1 MEKTAVKLVRDKRK
15 AVNSNHDTPVSGMLV
30 YGDNNH
36 KYNLGFVPTIWDDN
50 NEVLIVAHQNSDP
63 LTDTY
68 REPFQLTVVPYE
80 MIQYLHINM
89 DLQNARALMKEFGF
103 EDKIINL
110 FLNEQAP
117 TTDMYA
123 FGAVRKGEL
132 DEIYKL
138 KEGQERQAE
147 AALMR
152 LRNEQRSRGI
162 GVPTYDLANNPKDV
176 PMAGPQTAPS
186 APVEDTTSDNVP
198 VVQYRLDDPL
208 YDPTAVRSVTSD
220 INDSYPYPTPNVP
233 DLTYLGVH
241 ADETNTGTILPVAPA
256 PTPAPV
262 TPPVSPTPGHGTSGT
277 AIPVAPTPASPSG
290 TGTPA
295 TPVTPGST
303 SGSGTTTVTPAPA
316 TPGSTTPTP
325 SRSSGSGTTP
335 VAPAIGT
342 TVPVT
347 PGSGATTVTPAPA
360 TPGSTTPTTGTGS
373 STTTSPVTPSGT
385 SGTGS
390 TGTATPVTPVAPTP
404 AAPVATPTTP
414 AGSTTSP
421 TTPSTGSST
430 TSPTP
435 VSPTPAA
442 PTTGTTTPTPAA
454 PAPSVAVTPAP
465 TPVNGL
471 SANGAIDLFSKL
483 NKIISDKLAGQT
495 IAASEFDTITPEY
508 TTTASD
514 QISKHDFNTSLGA
527 LSTTLANIHG
537 GTAPAISVA
546 EDANPVES
554 TTVDNLIATVK
565 AMVL

>member
-103 EDKIINL
+103 EEKIINL

-138 KEGQERQAE
+138 REEQERQAE

-208 YDPTAVRSVTSD
+208 YDPTAVRRVTSD

-233 DLTYLGVH
+233 DLKYLGVH
-241 ADETNTGTILPVAPA
+241 VDETNTGTILPVAPA

-277 AIPVAPTPASPSG
+277 ATPVAPTPTTPSG
-290 TGTPA
+290 TGSTA

-303 SGSGTTTVTPAPA
+303 SGSGSTPVAPAPVTP
-316 TPGSTTPTP
+316 GGTTPTP
-325 SRSSGSGTTP
+325 SSGSGTTP

-347 PGSGATTVTPAPA
+347 PGSGATTVTPSPA
-360 TPGSTTPTTGTGS
+360 TPGTTTPTTGTGS
-373 STTTSPVTPSGT
+373 STTSPATPGSTSGSGSTGTTPVTPS
-385 SGTGS
+385 
-390 TGTATPVTPVAPTP
+390 PTP
-404 AAPVATPTTP
+404 TTPVATPTTP

-421 TTPSTGSST
+421 A
-430 TSPTP
+430 TP
-435 VSPTPAA
+435 VSPTPVA

-454 PAPSVAVTPAP
+454 PAPSVPVTPAP

-495 IAASEFDTITPEY
+495 IASSEFDTITPEY
-508 TTTASD
+508 TTTAND

-537 GTAPAISVA
+537 GTAPAITVA

-554 TTVDNLIATVK
+554 TVVDNLIATVK

>member
-63 LTDTY
+63 STDTY

-89 DLQNARALMKEFGF
+89 DLQNARAIMKEFGF
-103 EDKIINL
+103 EEKIINL

-138 KEGQERQAE
+138 REEQERQAE

-162 GVPTYDLANNPKDV
+162 GVPTYDLVNNPKDV

-208 YDPTAVRSVTSD
+208 YDPTAVHSVTRD
-220 INDSYPYPTPNVP
+220 INDSYPYPTPHVP
-233 DLTYLGVH
+233 DLKYLGVH
-241 ADETNTGTILPVAPA
+241 VDETNTGTILPVAP
-256 PTPAPV
+256 TPGPGHV

-277 AIPVAPTPASPSG
+277 ATPVSPTPSSG
-290 TGTPA
+290 TGSTA
-295 TPVTPGST
+295 TPVTPGSSSGTGSTGTTPAAPTPSPTTGTGSSTT
-303 SGSGTTTVTPAPA
+303 SPVTPSSGTTH
-316 TPGSTTPTP
+316 TP
-325 SRSSGSGTTP
+325 SQGGQSGSTTP
-335 VAPAIGT
+335 VAPTIGT

-347 PGSGATTVTPAPA
+347 PGS
-360 TPGSTTPTTGTGS
+360 
-373 STTTSPVTPSGT
+373 
-385 SGTGS
+385 
-390 TGTATPVTPVAPTP
+390 TATP
-404 AAPVATPTTP
+404 
-414 AGSTTSP
+414 
-421 TTPSTGSST
+421 
-430 TSPTP
+430 SPTP
-435 VSPTPAA
+435 GA
-442 PTTGTTTPTPAA
+442 PTTTPIVA
-454 PAPSVAVTPAP
+454 PPSVPVAPAP

-471 SANGAIDLFSKL
+471 SANGAIDLFTKL
-483 NKIISDKLAGQT
+483 NKIISDKLAGHT
-495 IAASEFDTITPEY
+495 IAATAFDAITPEY

-514 QISKHDFNTSLGA
+514 QVSKHDFNSALAA

-537 GTAPAISVA
+537 GTAPSITVT
-546 EDANPVES
+546 EDANPVDHVI
-554 TTVDNLIATVK
+554 VDNLIATVK
-565 AMVL
+565 TMVS

>member
-63 LTDTY
+63 STDTY

-89 DLQNARALMKEFGF
+89 DLQNARAIMKEFGF
-103 EDKIINL
+103 EEKIINL

-138 KEGQERQAE
+138 REEQERQAE

-162 GVPTYDLANNPKDV
+162 GVPTYDLSNNPKDV

-208 YDPTAVRSVTSD
+208 YDPTAVRSVTQD
-220 INDSYPYPTPNVP
+220 INDSYPYPTPHIP
-233 DLTYLGVH
+233 DLKYLGVH
-241 ADETNTGTILPVAPA
+241 VDETNTGTILPVAPA
-256 PTPAPV
+256 PTPGHV

-277 AIPVAPTPASPSG
+277 ATPVSPTSG
-290 TGTPA
+290 TGATT
-295 TPVTPGST
+295 TPVTPGS
-303 SGSGTTTVTPAPA
+303 
-316 TPGSTTPTP
+316 
-325 SRSSGSGTTP
+325 SSGASSTGTTP
-335 VAPAIGT
+335 VAPTPSPTTGTGSSTTSPVTPSSGTTHTPSQGQGGSGTPVAPTIGT

-347 PGSGATTVTPAPA
+347 PGSTA
-360 TPGSTTPTTGTGS
+360 TPSPTPGAPTTTPIVAPPS
-373 STTTSPVTPSGT
+373 VPVTP
-385 SGTGS
+385 
-390 TGTATPVTPVAPTP
+390 P
-404 AAPVATPTTP
+404 A
-414 AGSTTSP
+414 
-421 TTPSTGSST
+421 
-430 TSPTP
+430 
-435 VSPTPAA
+435 
-442 PTTGTTTPTPAA
+442 
-454 PAPSVAVTPAP
+454 

-471 SANGAIDLFSKL
+471 SANGAIDLFTKL
-483 NKIISDKLAGQT
+483 NKIISDKLAGHT
-495 IAASEFDTITPEY
+495 IAATAFDAITPEY

-514 QISKHDFNTSLGA
+514 QVSKHDFNSALVA

-537 GTAPAISVA
+537 GTAPSITVT
-546 EDANPVES
+546 EDANPVDHVI
-554 TTVDNLIATVK
+554 VDNLIATVK
-565 AMVL
+565 TMVS

>member
-63 LTDTY
+63 STDTY

-89 DLQNARALMKEFGF
+89 DLQNARAIMKEFGF

-138 KEGQERQAE
+138 REEQERQAE

-162 GVPTYDLANNPKDV
+162 GVPTYDLVNNPKDV

-208 YDPTAVRSVTSD
+208 YDPTAVHSVTRD
-220 INDSYPYPTPNVP
+220 INDSYPYPTPHVP
-233 DLTYLGVH
+233 DLKYLGVH
-241 ADETNTGTILPVAPA
+241 VDETNTGTILPVAPV
-256 PTPAPV
+256 PTPGHV

-277 AIPVAPTPASPSG
+277 AS
-290 TGTPA
+290 
-295 TPVTPGST
+295 PVTPGS
-303 SGSGTTTVTPAPA
+303 SSGTGSTGTTPVTPPPAGTTPSPTTTPTTGTGSSTTSPA
-316 TPGSTTPTP
+316 TPSGPTSGTTTPTP
-325 SRSSGSGTTP
+325 SQGGQSGSTTP

-347 PGSGATTVTPAPA
+347 PGAGTTTP
-360 TPGSTTPTTGTGS
+360 TPGSTTPIVAPPS
-373 STTTSPVTPSGT
+373 VPVTP
-385 SGTGS
+385 
-390 TGTATPVTPVAPTP
+390 P
-404 AAPVATPTTP
+404 
-414 AGSTTSP
+414 
-421 TTPSTGSST
+421 
-430 TSPTP
+430 
-435 VSPTPAA
+435 
-442 PTTGTTTPTPAA
+442 
-454 PAPSVAVTPAP
+454 P

-471 SANGAIDLFSKL
+471 SANGAIDLFTKL
-483 NKIISDKLAGQT
+483 NKIISDKLAGHT
-495 IAASEFDTITPEY
+495 IAATAFDAITPEY

-514 QISKHDFNTSLGA
+514 QVSKHDFNSALAA

-537 GTAPAISVA
+537 GTAPSITVT
-546 EDANPVES
+546 EDANPVDHVI
-554 TTVDNLIATVK
+554 VDNLIATIK
-565 AMVL
+565 TMVS

>member
-103 EDKIINL
+103 EEKIINL

-132 DEIYKL
+132 NEIYKL
-138 KEGQERQAE
+138 REEQERQAE

-186 APVEDTTSDNVP
+186 ATVEDTTSDNVP

-208 YDPTAVRSVTSD
+208 YDPTAVRSVTRSID
-220 INDSYPYPTPNVP
+220 DSYPYPTPNVP

-262 TPPVSPTPGHGTSGT
+262 TPPVNPTPGHGTSGT
-277 AIPVAPTPASPSG
+277 ATPVAPTPTSPSG
-290 TGTPA
+290 TGSTP

-303 SGSGTTTVTPAPA
+303 SGT
-316 TPGSTTPTP
+316 GST
-325 SRSSGSGTTP
+325 GTTP
-335 VAPAIGT
+335 VAP
-342 TVPVT
+342 
-347 PGSGATTVTPAPA
+347 
-360 TPGSTTPTTGTGS
+360 
-373 STTTSPVTPSGT
+373 
-385 SGTGS
+385 
-390 TGTATPVTPVAPTP
+390 APTP

-421 TTPSTGSST
+421 TTIGSESGT
-430 TSPTP
+430 TSPATP

-454 PAPSVAVTPAP
+454 PAPSVPVTPAP

-495 IAASEFDTITPEY
+495 IASSEFDTITPEY

-537 GTAPAISVA
+537 GTAPAITVA

-554 TTVDNLIATVK
+554 TVVDNLIATVK

>member
-89 DLQNARALMKEFGF
+89 DLQNARAIMKEFGF

-138 KEGQERQAE
+138 REEQERQAE

-208 YDPTAVRSVTSD
+208 YDPTAVRRVTRSID
-220 INDSYPYPTPNVP
+220 DSYPYPTPNVP

-241 ADETNTGTILPVAPA
+241 ADETNTGTILPVTPA

-277 AIPVAPTPASPSG
+277 ATPVAPTPTTPSG
-290 TGTPA
+290 TGSTA

-303 SGSGTTTVTPAPA
+303 SGTGSTHVTPAPVTPGSTTPTPSHGAGSGTTTVTPAPA
-316 TPGSTTPTP
+316 TPGT
-325 SRSSGSGTTP
+325 
-335 VAPAIGT
+335 
-342 TVPVT
+342 
-347 PGSGATTVTPAPA
+347 
-360 TPGSTTPTTGTGS
+360 TTPTTGTGS
-373 STTTSPVTPSGT
+373 SPATPGST

-390 TGTATPVTPVAPTP
+390 TGTTPVTPVPTP
-404 AAPVATPTTP
+404 TTPVATPTTP
-414 AGSTTSP
+414 TSP
-421 TTPSTGSST
+421 TTSGGGSGT
-430 TSPTP
+430 TSPATP

-454 PAPSVAVTPAP
+454 PAPSVPVTPAP

-483 NKIISDKLAGQT
+483 NKIISDKLAGQA

-537 GTAPAISVA
+537 GTAPAIAVA

-554 TTVDNLIATVK
+554 TVVDNLIATVK

>member
-103 EDKIINL
+103 EEKIINL

-138 KEGQERQAE
+138 KEEQERQAE

-186 APVEDTTSDNVP
+186 ATAEDTTSDNVP

-208 YDPTAVRSVTSD
+208 YDPTAVRRVTRSID
-220 INDSYPYPTPNVP
+220 DSYPYPTPNVP

-241 ADETNTGTILPVAPA
+241 ADETNTGTILPVAPV

-277 AIPVAPTPASPSG
+277 ATPVAPTPTTPSG
-290 TGTPA
+290 TGSTA

-316 TPGSTTPTP
+316 TPGT
-325 SRSSGSGTTP
+325 
-335 VAPAIGT
+335 
-342 TVPVT
+342 
-347 PGSGATTVTPAPA
+347 
-360 TPGSTTPTTGTGS
+360 TTPTTGTGS
-373 STTTSPVTPSGT
+373 GTTSP
-385 SGTGS
+385 
-390 TGTATPVTPVAPTP
+390 A
-404 AAPVATPTTP
+404 
-414 AGSTTSP
+414 
-421 TTPSTGSST
+421 
-430 TSPTP
+430 TP

-442 PTTGTTTPTPAA
+442 PTTGTTTPIPAA
-454 PAPSVAVTPAP
+454 PAPSVPVAPAP

-537 GTAPAISVA
+537 GTAPAITVA

-554 TTVDNLIATVK
+554 TVVDNLIATVK

>member
-89 DLQNARALMKEFGF
+89 DLQNARAIMKEFGF
-103 EDKIINL
+103 EEKIINL

-138 KEGQERQAE
+138 REEQERQAE

-162 GVPTYDLANNPKDV
+162 GVPTYDLVNNPKDV

-208 YDPTAVRSVTSD
+208 YDPTAVRRVTRSID
-220 INDSYPYPTPNVP
+220 DSYPYPTPNVP

-262 TPPVSPTPGHGTSGT
+262 TPTPGHGTSGT
-277 AIPVAPTPASPSG
+277 ATPVAPTPTTPSG
-290 TGTPA
+290 TGSTA

-303 SGSGTTTVTPAPA
+303 SGSGSTPVTPVP
-316 TPGSTTPTP
+316 TPGGTTPTP
-325 SRSSGSGTTP
+325 SHGAGSSTTP

-347 PGSGATTVTPAPA
+347 PGSGTTTVTPAPA

-373 STTTSPVTPSGT
+373 SPATPGST
-385 SGTGS
+385 SGSGS
-390 TGTATPVTPVAPTP
+390 TGTTPVAPTP
-404 AAPVATPTTP
+404 TTPVATPTTP

-421 TTPSTGSST
+421 TTSGGGSGT
-430 TSPTP
+430 TSPATP

-442 PTTGTTTPTPAA
+442 PTTGTTTPTPVA
-454 PAPSVAVTPAP
+454 PAPSVPVTSAP

-495 IAASEFDTITPEY
+495 IASSEFDNITPEY
-508 TTTASD
+508 TTTAND

-537 GTAPAISVA
+537 GTAPAIAVA

-554 TTVDNLIATVK
+554 TVVDNLIATVK

>member
-63 LTDTY
+63 STDTY

-89 DLQNARALMKEFGF
+89 DLQNARAIMKEFGF

-138 KEGQERQAE
+138 REEQERQAE

-162 GVPTYDLANNPKDV
+162 GVPTYDLSNNPKDV

-186 APVEDTTSDNVP
+186 APVADTTSDNVP

-208 YDPTAVRSVTSD
+208 YDPTAVHSVTRD
-220 INDSYPYPTPNVP
+220 INDSYPYPTPHVP
-233 DLTYLGVH
+233 DLKYLGVH
-241 ADETNTGTILPVAPA
+241 VDETNTGTILPVAPV
-256 PTPAPV
+256 PTPGHV

-277 AIPVAPTPASPSG
+277 ATPVSPSPATPTPGSAVTPATPSPTTGTGSSTTSPVTPSSGTTHTPSQGQGGSGTPVAPT
-290 TGTPA
+290 
-295 TPVTPGST
+295 
-303 SGSGTTTVTPAPA
+303 
-316 TPGSTTPTP
+316 
-325 SRSSGSGTTP
+325 
-335 VAPAIGT
+335 IGT

-347 PGSGATTVTPAPA
+347 PGSTATPSPTPGAPTTTPIVAPPSVPVTPAA
-360 TPGSTTPTTGTGS
+360 
-373 STTTSPVTPSGT
+373 
-385 SGTGS
+385 
-390 TGTATPVTPVAPTP
+390 
-404 AAPVATPTTP
+404 
-414 AGSTTSP
+414 
-421 TTPSTGSST
+421 
-430 TSPTP
+430 
-435 VSPTPAA
+435 
-442 PTTGTTTPTPAA
+442 
-454 PAPSVAVTPAP
+454 

-471 SANGAIDLFSKL
+471 SANGAIDLFTKL
-483 NKIISDKLAGQT
+483 NKIISDKLAGHT
-495 IAASEFDTITPEY
+495 IAATAFDDITPEY
-508 TTTASD
+508 TTTASE
-514 QISKHDFNTSLGA
+514 QVSKHDFNSALAA

-537 GTAPAISVA
+537 SVA
-546 EDANPVES
+546 PSITVTEDANPVDHVI
-554 TTVDNLIATVK
+554 VDNLIATVK
-565 AMVL
+565 TMVS

>member
-36 KYNLGFVPTIWDDN
+36 KYNLGFVPTIWDDT

-89 DLQNARALMKEFGF
+89 DLQNARAIMKEFGF

-138 KEGQERQAE
+138 REEQERQAE

-208 YDPTAVRSVTSD
+208 YDPTAVHSVTRD
-220 INDSYPYPTPNVP
+220 INDSYPYPTPHVP

-241 ADETNTGTILPVAPA
+241 VDETNTGTILPVTPV
-256 PTPAPV
+256 PTPTPV
-262 TPPVSPTPGHGTSGT
+262 TPPVSPTPGHGTSGAT
-277 AIPVAPTPASPSG
+277 TPVAPTPTTPSG
-290 TGTPA
+290 TGTTP

-303 SGSGTTTVTPAPA
+303 SGSGSTHVTPAPV
-316 TPGSTTPTP
+316 TPGGTTPTP
-325 SRSSGSGTTP
+325 SHGASSGTTP

-347 PGSGATTVTPAPA
+347 PG
-360 TPGSTTPTTGTGS
+360 
-373 STTTSPVTPSGT
+373 
-385 SGTGS
+385 
-390 TGTATPVTPVAPTP
+390 TATP
-404 AAPVATPTTP
+404 
-414 AGSTTSP
+414 
-421 TTPSTGSST
+421 
-430 TSPTP
+430 
-435 VSPTPAA
+435 
-442 PTTGTTTPTPAA
+442 TPTPAPIVA
-454 PAPSVAVTPAP
+454 PPSVPVTPAATP
-465 TPVNGL
+465 TNGL
-471 SANGAIDLFSKL
+471 SANGAIDLFAKL
-483 NKIISDKLAGQT
+483 NRIISDKLAGHAVAT
-495 IAASEFDTITPEY
+495 TDFDTIVPDY

-514 QISKHDFNTSLGA
+514 QISKHDFNSSLVA
-527 LSTTLANIHG
+527 LNTTLAHIHG
-537 GTAPAISVA
+537 GAVPAISVT

-554 TTVDNLIATVK
+554 TVVDNLIATVK

>member
-63 LTDTY
+63 STDTY

-89 DLQNARALMKEFGF
+89 DLQNARAIMKEFGF

-138 KEGQERQAE
+138 REEQERQAE

-162 GVPTYDLANNPKDV
+162 GVPTYDLVNNPKDV

-186 APVEDTTSDNVP
+186 APVADTTSDNVP

-208 YDPTAVRSVTSD
+208 YDPTAVHSVTRD
-220 INDSYPYPTPNVP
+220 INDSYPYPTPHVP
-233 DLTYLGVH
+233 DLKYLGVH
-241 ADETNTGTILPVAPA
+241 VDETNTGTILPVAPA
-256 PTPAPV
+256 PTPGHV

-277 AIPVAPTPASPSG
+277 ATPVAPTPTTPSG
-290 TGTPA
+290 TGSTT

-303 SGSGTTTVTPAPA
+303 SGSGSTPVTPAPA

-325 SRSSGSGTTP
+325 SHGAGSGTTP
-335 VAPAIGT
+335 VAPTIGT

-347 PGSGATTVTPAPA
+347 PGSGTTTVTPAPA
-360 TPGSTTPTTGTGS
+360 TPGTTTPTTGTGS
-373 STTTSPVTPSGT
+373 STTSPATPGST

-390 TGTATPVTPVAPTP
+390 TGTTPVTPAPTP
-404 AAPVATPTTP
+404 TTPVATPTTP

-421 TTPSTGSST
+421 A
-430 TSPTP
+430 TP
-435 VSPTPAA
+435 VSPTPVA

-454 PAPSVAVTPAP
+454 PAPSVPVTPAP

-483 NKIISDKLAGQT
+483 NKIISDKLAGQA

-508 TTTASD
+508 TTTAGD

-527 LSTTLANIHG
+527 LSATLANIHG
-537 GTAPAISVA
+537 GTAPAITVA

-554 TTVDNLIATVK
+554 TVVDNLIATVK

>member
-103 EDKIINL
+103 EEKIINL

-138 KEGQERQAE
+138 REEQERQAE

-176 PMAGPQTAPS
+176 PMAGPQTTPS

-277 AIPVAPTPASPSG
+277 ATPVAPTPTTPSSSG
-290 TGTPA
+290 TGSTA

-303 SGSGTTTVTPAPA
+303 SGTGTTPVTPAPA

-325 SRSSGSGTTP
+325 SRGSGSGTATP

-347 PGSGATTVTPAPA
+347 PGSG
-360 TPGSTTPTTGTGS
+360 
-373 STTTSPVTPSGT
+373 TTSP
-385 SGTGS
+385 
-390 TGTATPVTPVAPTP
+390 A
-404 AAPVATPTTP
+404 
-414 AGSTTSP
+414 
-421 TTPSTGSST
+421 
-430 TSPTP
+430 TP

-442 PTTGTTTPTPAA
+442 PTTGTTTPTPAS
-454 PAPSVAVTPAP
+454 PAPSVPVTPAP

-537 GTAPAISVA
+537 GTVPAITVT

>member
-63 LTDTY
+63 STDTY

-89 DLQNARALMKEFGF
+89 DLQNARAIMKEFGF

-138 KEGQERQAE
+138 REEQERQAE

-162 GVPTYDLANNPKDV
+162 GVPTYDLSNNPKDV

-198 VVQYRLDDPL
+198 VIQYRLDDPL
-208 YDPTAVRSVTSD
+208 YDPTAVHSVTRD
-220 INDSYPYPTPNVP
+220 INDSYPYPTPHVP
-233 DLTYLGVH
+233 DLKYLGVH
-241 ADETNTGTILPVAPA
+241 VDETNTGTILPVAPA
-256 PTPAPV
+256 PTPGHV

-277 AIPVAPTPASPSG
+277 ATPVSPTPSSG
-290 TGTPA
+290 TGSTT
-295 TPVTPGST
+295 TPVTPGSSSGTGSTGTTPAAPSPATPTPGSAVTPATPSPTTGTGSSTT
-303 SGSGTTTVTPAPA
+303 SPVTPSSGTTH
-316 TPGSTTPTP
+316 TP
-325 SRSSGSGTTP
+325 SQGQGGSGTP
-335 VAPAIGT
+335 VAPTIGT

-347 PGSGATTVTPAPA
+347 PGSTATPSPTPGAPTTTPIVAPPSVPVTPAA
-360 TPGSTTPTTGTGS
+360 
-373 STTTSPVTPSGT
+373 
-385 SGTGS
+385 
-390 TGTATPVTPVAPTP
+390 
-404 AAPVATPTTP
+404 
-414 AGSTTSP
+414 
-421 TTPSTGSST
+421 
-430 TSPTP
+430 
-435 VSPTPAA
+435 
-442 PTTGTTTPTPAA
+442 
-454 PAPSVAVTPAP
+454 

-471 SANGAIDLFSKL
+471 SANGAIDLFTKL
-483 NKIISDKLAGQT
+483 NKIISDKLTGHT
-495 IAASEFDTITPEY
+495 IAATAFDAITPEY

-514 QISKHDFNTSLGA
+514 QVSKHDFNSALAA

-537 GTAPAISVA
+537 GVAPSITVS
-546 EDANPVES
+546 EDANPVDH
-554 TTVDNLIATVK
+554 TIVDNLIATVK
-565 AMVL
+565 TMVS

>member
-63 LTDTY
+63 STDTY

-89 DLQNARALMKEFGF
+89 DLQNARAIMKEFGF

-138 KEGQERQAE
+138 REEQERQAE

-162 GVPTYDLANNPKDV
+162 GVPTYDLSNNPKDV
-176 PMAGPQTAPS
+176 PMTGPQTAPS
-186 APVEDTTSDNVP
+186 APVADTTSDNVP

-208 YDPTAVRSVTSD
+208 YDPTAVHSVTRD
-220 INDSYPYPTPNVP
+220 INDSYPYPTPHVP
-233 DLTYLGVH
+233 DLRYLGVH
-241 ADETNTGTILPVAPA
+241 VDETNTGTILPV
-256 PTPAPV
+256 TPPHSSAHV

-277 AIPVAPTPASPSG
+277 GTAPVTPPPAGTTTSPTTTPTTG
-290 TGTPA
+290 TGSSTTSPA
-295 TPVTPGST
+295 TPSGPT
-303 SGSGTTTVTPAPA
+303 SGT
-316 TPGSTTPTP
+316 TTPTP
-325 SRSSGSGTTP
+325 SQGGQSGSGTP

-347 PGSGATTVTPAPA
+347 PG
-360 TPGSTTPTTGTGS
+360 
-373 STTTSPVTPSGT
+373 
-385 SGTGS
+385 
-390 TGTATPVTPVAPTP
+390 
-404 AAPVATPTTP
+404 
-414 AGSTTSP
+414 
-421 TTPSTGSST
+421 
-430 TSPTP
+430 
-435 VSPTPAA
+435 
-442 PTTGTTTPTPAA
+442 TGTTTPTPGTHTTTPIVA
-454 PAPSVAVTPAP
+454 PPSVPVTPAP

-471 SANGAIDLFSKL
+471 SANGAIDLFTKL
-483 NKIISDKLAGQT
+483 NKIISDKLAGHT
-495 IAASEFDTITPEY
+495 IAATAFDTITPEY
-508 TTTASD
+508 TTTTSD
-514 QISKHDFNTSLGA
+514 QVSKHDFNSALVA

-537 GTAPAISVA
+537 GVAPSITVT
-546 EDANPVES
+546 EDANPVDHVI
-554 TTVDNLIATVK
+554 VDNLIATVK
-565 AMVL
+565 TMVS

>member
-63 LTDTY
+63 STDTY

-89 DLQNARALMKEFGF
+89 DLQNARAIMKEFGF

-138 KEGQERQAE
+138 REEQERQAE

-208 YDPTAVRSVTSD
+208 YDPTAVHSVTRD
-220 INDSYPYPTPNVP
+220 INDSYPYPTPHVP
-233 DLTYLGVH
+233 DLKYLGVH
-241 ADETNTGTILPVAPA
+241 VDETNTGTILPVAPV
-256 PTPAPV
+256 PTPGHV

-277 AIPVAPTPASPSG
+277 ATPVSPTPSSG
-290 TGTPA
+290 TGSTA
-295 TPVTPGST
+295 TPVTPGSSSGTGSTGTTPATPSPTTGTGSSTT
-303 SGSGTTTVTPAPA
+303 SPVTPSSGTTH
-316 TPGSTTPTP
+316 TP
-325 SRSSGSGTTP
+325 SQGQGGSGTP
-335 VAPAIGT
+335 VAPTIGT

-347 PGSGATTVTPAPA
+347 PGSTA
-360 TPGSTTPTTGTGS
+360 TPSPTPGAPTTTPIVAPPS
-373 STTTSPVTPSGT
+373 VPVTP
-385 SGTGS
+385 
-390 TGTATPVTPVAPTP
+390 P
-404 AAPVATPTTP
+404 A
-414 AGSTTSP
+414 
-421 TTPSTGSST
+421 
-430 TSPTP
+430 
-435 VSPTPAA
+435 
-442 PTTGTTTPTPAA
+442 
-454 PAPSVAVTPAP
+454 

-471 SANGAIDLFSKL
+471 SANGAIDLFTKL
-483 NKIISDKLAGQT
+483 NKIISDKLAGHT
-495 IAASEFDTITPEY
+495 IVATAFDAITPEY

-514 QISKHDFNTSLGA
+514 QVSKHDFNSALAA

-537 GTAPAISVA
+537 GTAPSITVT
-546 EDANPVES
+546 EDANPVDH
-554 TTVDNLIATVK
+554 TIVDNLIATVK
-565 AMVL
+565 TMVS

>member
-63 LTDTY
+63 STDTY

-89 DLQNARALMKEFGF
+89 DLQNARAIMKEFGF

-138 KEGQERQAE
+138 REEQERQAE

-162 GVPTYDLANNPKDV
+162 GVPTYDLSNNPKDV

-208 YDPTAVRSVTSD
+208 YDPTAVRRVTRD
-220 INDSYPYPTPNVP
+220 INDSYPYPTPHVP
-233 DLTYLGVH
+233 DLKYLGVH
-241 ADETNTGTILPVAPA
+241 VDETNTGTILPVAPA
-256 PTPAPV
+256 PTPGHV

-277 AIPVAPTPASPSG
+277 ATPVSPTPSSG
-290 TGTPA
+290 TGSTT
-295 TPVTPGST
+295 TPVTPGSS
-303 SGSGTTTVTPAPA
+303 SGTGSTGTTPVTPTPATPSPTTGTGSSTTNPVTPSSGTTH
-316 TPGSTTPTP
+316 TP
-325 SRSSGSGTTP
+325 SQGQGGSGTP

-347 PGSGATTVTPAPA
+347 PGTGTPTP
-360 TPGSTTPTTGTGS
+360 TPG
-373 STTTSPVTPSGT
+373 
-385 SGTGS
+385 
-390 TGTATPVTPVAPTP
+390 
-404 AAPVATPTTP
+404 
-414 AGSTTSP
+414 
-421 TTPSTGSST
+421 
-430 TSPTP
+430 
-435 VSPTPAA
+435 A
-442 PTTGTTTPTPAA
+442 PTTTPIVA
-454 PAPSVAVTPAP
+454 PPSVPVTPAP

-471 SANGAIDLFSKL
+471 SANGAIDLFTKL
-483 NKIISDKLAGQT
+483 NKIISDKLAGHT
-495 IAASEFDTITPEY
+495 IAATAFDAITPEY

-514 QISKHDFNTSLGA
+514 QVSKHDFNSALAA

-537 GTAPAISVA
+537 GTAPSITVT
-546 EDANPVES
+546 EDANPVDHVI
-554 TTVDNLIATVK
+554 VDNLIATVK
-565 AMVL
+565 TMVS

>member
-63 LTDTY
+63 STDTY

-89 DLQNARALMKEFGF
+89 DLQNARAIMKEFGF

-138 KEGQERQAE
+138 REEQERQAE

-162 GVPTYDLANNPKDV
+162 GVPTYDLSNNPKDV

-208 YDPTAVRSVTSD
+208 YDPTAVHSVTRD
-220 INDSYPYPTPNVP
+220 INDSYPYPTPHVP
-233 DLTYLGVH
+233 DLKYLGVH
-241 ADETNTGTILPVAPA
+241 VDETNTGTILPVAPV
-256 PTPAPV
+256 PTPGHV

-277 AIPVAPTPASPSG
+277 ATPVSPTPSSG
-290 TGTPA
+290 TGSTT
-295 TPVTPGST
+295 TPVTPGS
-303 SGSGTTTVTPAPA
+303 SSGTGSTGTTVTPSP
-316 TPGSTTPTP
+316 TTGTGSSTTSPVTP
-325 SRSSGSGTTP
+325 SSGTTHTPSQGQGGSGTP
-335 VAPAIGT
+335 VAPTIGT

-347 PGSGATTVTPAPA
+347 PGSTTTPSP
-360 TPGSTTPTTGTGS
+360 TPGASTPTPIVAPPS
-373 STTTSPVTPSGT
+373 VPVTP
-385 SGTGS
+385 
-390 TGTATPVTPVAPTP
+390 P
-404 AAPVATPTTP
+404 A
-414 AGSTTSP
+414 
-421 TTPSTGSST
+421 
-430 TSPTP
+430 
-435 VSPTPAA
+435 
-442 PTTGTTTPTPAA
+442 
-454 PAPSVAVTPAP
+454 

-471 SANGAIDLFSKL
+471 SANGAIDLFTKL
-483 NKIISDKLAGQT
+483 NKIISDKLAGHT
-495 IAASEFDTITPEY
+495 IATTAFDAITPEY

-514 QISKHDFNTSLGA
+514 QVSKHDFNSALAA

-537 GTAPAISVA
+537 GTVPSITVT
-546 EDANPVES
+546 EDANPVDHVI
-554 TTVDNLIATVK
+554 VDNLIATVK
-565 AMVL
+565 TMVS

>member
-138 KEGQERQAE
+138 REEQERQAE

-208 YDPTAVRSVTSD
+208 YDPTAVRRVTRSID
-220 INDSYPYPTPNVP
+220 DSYPYPTPNVP

-262 TPPVSPTPGHGTSGT
+262 TPPVSPTPGHGTSGAAT
-277 AIPVAPTPASPSG
+277 PVAPTPTSPSG
-290 TGTPA
+290 TGTTP

-303 SGSGTTTVTPAPA
+303 SGSGSTGTTPVAPAP
-316 TPGSTTPTP
+316 TPGGTSPTP
-325 SRSSGSGTTP
+325 SHGSGSGTTP

-360 TPGSTTPTTGTGS
+360 TPGRTTPTTGS
-373 STTTSPVTPSGT
+373 STTNPATP
-385 SGTGS
+385 GS
-390 TGTATPVTPVAPTP
+390 TGTTPVTPAPTP

-421 TTPSTGSST
+421 TTTGSESGT
-430 TSPTP
+430 TSPATP

-454 PAPSVAVTPAP
+454 PAPSVPVTPAP

-483 NKIISDKLAGQT
+483 NKIISDKLAGQA

-508 TTTASD
+508 TTTAND

-537 GTAPAISVA
+537 GTAPAITVA

-554 TTVDNLIATVK
+554 TVVDNLIATVK

>member
-63 LTDTY
+63 STDTY

-89 DLQNARALMKEFGF
+89 DLQNARAIMKEFGF

-138 KEGQERQAE
+138 REEQERQAE

-152 LRNEQRSRGI
+152 LRNEQHSRGI

-176 PMAGPQTAPS
+176 PMAGPQTTPS

-208 YDPTAVRSVTSD
+208 YDPTAVHSVTRD
-220 INDSYPYPTPNVP
+220 INDSYPYPTPHVP
-233 DLTYLGVH
+233 DLKYLGVH
-241 ADETNTGTILPVAPA
+241 VDETNTGTILPVAPA
-256 PTPAPV
+256 PTTGHV

-277 AIPVAPTPASPSG
+277 ATPVFPTPSSG
-290 TGTPA
+290 TGSTT
-295 TPVTPGST
+295 TPVTPGS
-303 SGSGTTTVTPAPA
+303 SSGTGSTGTTPA
-316 TPGSTTPTP
+316 TPSPTTGTGSSTTSPVTP
-325 SRSSGSGTTP
+325 SNGTTHTPSQGGQSGSTTP

-347 PGSGATTVTPAPA
+347 PGSTATPSPTPGAPTTTPIVAPPSVPVTPAA
-360 TPGSTTPTTGTGS
+360 
-373 STTTSPVTPSGT
+373 
-385 SGTGS
+385 
-390 TGTATPVTPVAPTP
+390 
-404 AAPVATPTTP
+404 
-414 AGSTTSP
+414 
-421 TTPSTGSST
+421 
-430 TSPTP
+430 
-435 VSPTPAA
+435 
-442 PTTGTTTPTPAA
+442 
-454 PAPSVAVTPAP
+454 

-471 SANGAIDLFSKL
+471 SANGAIDLFTKL
-483 NKIISDKLAGQT
+483 NKIISDKLAGHT
-495 IAASEFDTITPEY
+495 IATTAFDAITPEY

-514 QISKHDFNTSLGA
+514 QVSKHDFNSALAA

-537 GTAPAISVA
+537 GTAPSITVT
-546 EDANPVES
+546 EDANPVDH
-554 TTVDNLIATVK
+554 TIVDNLIATVK
-565 AMVL
+565 TMVS

>member
-63 LTDTY
+63 STDTY

-89 DLQNARALMKEFGF
+89 DLQNARAIMKEFGF

-138 KEGQERQAE
+138 REEQERQAE

-176 PMAGPQTAPS
+176 PMAGPQIAPS

-208 YDPTAVRSVTSD
+208 YDPTAVHSVTRD
-220 INDSYPYPTPNVP
+220 INDSYPYPTPHVP
-233 DLTYLGVH
+233 DLKYLGVH
-241 ADETNTGTILPVAPA
+241 VDETNTGTILPVAPV
-256 PTPAPV
+256 PTPGHV
-262 TPPVSPTPGHGTSGT
+262 TPPVSPTPGHGTSST
-277 AIPVAPTPASPSG
+277 TTPVAPTPSSG
-290 TGTPA
+290 TGSTT
-295 TPVTPGST
+295 TPVTPGSSSGTGSTGTTPATPTPATPSPTTGTGSSTT
-303 SGSGTTTVTPAPA
+303 SPVTPSSGTTH
-316 TPGSTTPTP
+316 TP
-325 SRSSGSGTTP
+325 SQGQGSSSTS
-335 VAPAIGT
+335 VAPTIGT

-347 PGSGATTVTPAPA
+347 PGSTTTPSP
-360 TPGSTTPTTGTGS
+360 TPGAPTTTPIVAPPS
-373 STTTSPVTPSGT
+373 VPVTP
-385 SGTGS
+385 
-390 TGTATPVTPVAPTP
+390 P
-404 AAPVATPTTP
+404 A
-414 AGSTTSP
+414 
-421 TTPSTGSST
+421 
-430 TSPTP
+430 
-435 VSPTPAA
+435 
-442 PTTGTTTPTPAA
+442 
-454 PAPSVAVTPAP
+454 

-471 SANGAIDLFSKL
+471 SANGAIDLFTKL
-483 NKIISDKLAGQT
+483 NKIISDKLAGHT
-495 IAASEFDTITPEY
+495 IAATAFDAITPEY

-514 QISKHDFNTSLGA
+514 QVSKHDFNSALAA

-537 GTAPAISVA
+537 GTAPSITVT
-546 EDANPVES
+546 EDANPVDHVI
-554 TTVDNLIATVK
+554 VDNLIATVK
-565 AMVL
+565 TMVS

>member
-50 NEVLIVAHQNSDP
+50 NEVLIVAQQNSDP
-63 LTDTY
+63 STDTY

-89 DLQNARALMKEFGF
+89 DLQNARAIMKEFGF

-138 KEGQERQAE
+138 REEQERQAE

-186 APVEDTTSDNVP
+186 APVADTTSDNVP

-208 YDPTAVRSVTSD
+208 YDPTAVHSVTRD
-220 INDSYPYPTPNVP
+220 INDSYPYPTPHVP
-233 DLTYLGVH
+233 DLKYLGVH
-241 ADETNTGTILPVAPA
+241 VDETNTGTILPVAPA
-256 PTPAPV
+256 PTPGHI

-277 AIPVAPTPASPSG
+277 ATPVSPTPSSG
-290 TGTPA
+290 TGSIT
-295 TPVTPGST
+295 TPVTPGS
-303 SGSGTTTVTPAPA
+303 SSGT
-316 TPGSTTPTP
+316 GST
-325 SRSSGSGTTP
+325 GTTP
-335 VAPAIGT
+335 VAPTPSPTTGTGSSTTSPVTPSSGTTHTPSQGQGGSGTPVAPTIGT

-347 PGSGATTVTPAPA
+347 PGSTA
-360 TPGSTTPTTGTGS
+360 TPSPTPGAPTTTPIVAPPS
-373 STTTSPVTPSGT
+373 VPVTP
-385 SGTGS
+385 
-390 TGTATPVTPVAPTP
+390 P
-404 AAPVATPTTP
+404 A
-414 AGSTTSP
+414 
-421 TTPSTGSST
+421 
-430 TSPTP
+430 
-435 VSPTPAA
+435 
-442 PTTGTTTPTPAA
+442 
-454 PAPSVAVTPAP
+454 

-471 SANGAIDLFSKL
+471 SANGAIDLFTKL
-483 NKIISDKLAGQT
+483 NKIISDKLAGHT
-495 IAASEFDTITPEY
+495 IATTAFDAITPEY

-514 QISKHDFNTSLGA
+514 QVSKHDFNSALAA

-537 GTAPAISVA
+537 GTAPSITVT
-546 EDANPVES
+546 EDANPVDH
-554 TTVDNLIATVK
+554 TIVDNLIATVK
-565 AMVL
+565 TMVS

>member
-89 DLQNARALMKEFGF
+89 DLQNARAIMKEFGF
-103 EDKIINL
+103 EEKIINL

-138 KEGQERQAE
+138 REEQERQAE

-208 YDPTAVRSVTSD
+208 YDPTAVRRVTRSID
-220 INDSYPYPTPNVP
+220 DSYPYPTPNVP

-262 TPPVSPTPGHGTSGT
+262 TPPVGSTPGHGTSGT
-277 AIPVAPTPASPSG
+277 ATPVAPTLTSPSG
-290 TGTPA
+290 TGSTA

-303 SGSGTTTVTPAPA
+303 SGTGTTPVTPAPA

-325 SRSSGSGTTP
+325 SHGSGSGTTP
-335 VAPAIGT
+335 V
-342 TVPVT
+342 T
-347 PGSGATTVTPAPA
+347 P
-360 TPGSTTPTTGTGS
+360 
-373 STTTSPVTPSGT
+373 
-385 SGTGS
+385 
-390 TGTATPVTPVAPTP
+390 APTP
-404 AAPVATPTTP
+404 AAPVVTPTTP
-414 AGSTTSP
+414 AGSTTNP
-421 TTPSTGSST
+421 TTSGGGSGT
-430 TSPTP
+430 TSPATP

-454 PAPSVAVTPAP
+454 PAPSVPVTPAP

-483 NKIISDKLAGQT
+483 NKIISDKLAGQA

-527 LSTTLANIHG
+527 LSATLANIHG
-537 GTAPAISVA
+537 GTAPAIAVA

-554 TTVDNLIATVK
+554 TVVDNLIATVK

>member
-63 LTDTY
+63 STDTY

-103 EDKIINL
+103 EEKIINL

-138 KEGQERQAE
+138 REEQERQAE

-162 GVPTYDLANNPKDV
+162 GVPTYDLANSPKDV

-277 AIPVAPTPASPSG
+277 ATPVVPTPTTPSG
-290 TGTPA
+290 TGSTA

-303 SGSGTTTVTPAPA
+303 SGSGTTIVTPAPA
-316 TPGSTTPTP
+316 TPGT
-325 SRSSGSGTTP
+325 
-335 VAPAIGT
+335 
-342 TVPVT
+342 
-347 PGSGATTVTPAPA
+347 
-360 TPGSTTPTTGTGS
+360 TTPTTGTGS
-373 STTTSPVTPSGT
+373 GTTSP
-385 SGTGS
+385 
-390 TGTATPVTPVAPTP
+390 A
-404 AAPVATPTTP
+404 
-414 AGSTTSP
+414 
-421 TTPSTGSST
+421 
-430 TSPTP
+430 TP

-442 PTTGTTTPTPAA
+442 PTTGTTTPTPVA
-454 PAPSVAVTPAP
+454 PAPSVPVTPAP

-495 IAASEFDTITPEY
+495 IASSEFDTITPEY

-527 LSTTLANIHG
+527 LSATLANIHG
-537 GTAPAISVA
+537 GTAPAITVA

-554 TTVDNLIATVK
+554 TVVDNLIATVK

>member
-89 DLQNARALMKEFGF
+89 DLQNARAIMKEFGF

-138 KEGQERQAE
+138 REEQERQTE

-162 GVPTYDLANNPKDV
+162 GVPTYDLANSPKDV

-208 YDPTAVRSVTSD
+208 YDPTAVRRVTRSID
-220 INDSYPYPTPNVP
+220 DSYPYPTPHTP

-241 ADETNTGTILPVAPA
+241 VDETNTGTILPVAPA

-277 AIPVAPTPASPSG
+277 ATPVAPTPTTPSGSG
-290 TGTPA
+290 TGSTA
-295 TPVTPGST
+295 TPVTPG
-303 SGSGTTTVTPAPA
+303 G
-316 TPGSTTPTP
+316 TTPTP
-325 SRSSGSGTTP
+325 SHGAGSGTTP
-335 VAPAIGT
+335 VAPAIAT

-360 TPGSTTPTTGTGS
+360 TPGSTTTTPTTGTGS
-373 STTTSPVTPSGT
+373 STTSP
-385 SGTGS
+385 
-390 TGTATPVTPVAPTP
+390 A
-404 AAPVATPTTP
+404 
-414 AGSTTSP
+414 
-421 TTPSTGSST
+421 
-430 TSPTP
+430 TP

-454 PAPSVAVTPAP
+454 PAPSVPVTPAP

-495 IAASEFDTITPEY
+495 IASSEFDTITPEY

-537 GTAPAISVA
+537 GTAPAITVA

-554 TTVDNLIATVK
+554 TVVDNLIATVK

>member
-103 EDKIINL
+103 EEKIINL

-138 KEGQERQAE
+138 REEQERQAE

-208 YDPTAVRSVTSD
+208 YDPTAVRRVTRSID
-220 INDSYPYPTPNVP
+220 DSYPYPTPNVP

-277 AIPVAPTPASPSG
+277 AIPVAPTPTTPSG
-290 TGTPA
+290 TGSTA

-303 SGSGTTTVTPAPA
+303 SGTGTTPVTPAPA

-325 SRSSGSGTTP
+325 SHGAGSGTTP

-373 STTTSPVTPSGT
+373 STTSPATPSGT

-390 TGTATPVTPVAPTP
+390 TGTTPVTPAPTP
-404 AAPVATPTTP
+404 TTPVATPTTP

-421 TTPSTGSST
+421 TTTGSESGT
-430 TSPTP
+430 TSPATP

-454 PAPSVAVTPAP
+454 PAPSVPVTPAP

-483 NKIISDKLAGQT
+483 NKIISDKLAGQA

-508 TTTASD
+508 TTTAGD

-537 GTAPAISVA
+537 GTAPAIAVA

-554 TTVDNLIATVK
+554 TVVDNLIATVK

>member
-103 EDKIINL
+103 EEKIINL

-138 KEGQERQAE
+138 KEEQERQAE

-186 APVEDTTSDNVP
+186 ATVEDTTSDNVP

-233 DLTYLGVH
+233 DLKYLGIHV
-241 ADETNTGTILPVAPA
+241 DETNTGTILPVAPA

-277 AIPVAPTPASPSG
+277 ATPVAPTTTTPSG
-290 TGTPA
+290 TGTTP

-303 SGSGTTTVTPAPA
+303 SGSGSTPVTPTPV
-316 TPGSTTPTP
+316 TPGGTTPTP
-325 SRSSGSGTTP
+325 SHGAGSGTTP

-347 PGSGATTVTPAPA
+347 PGSG
-360 TPGSTTPTTGTGS
+360 
-373 STTTSPVTPSGT
+373 TTSPVTPGST

-390 TGTATPVTPVAPTP
+390 TGTTPVAPAPTP
-404 AAPVATPTTP
+404 AVPVATPTTP

-430 TSPTP
+430 TSPATP

-454 PAPSVAVTPAP
+454 PAPSVPVTPAP
-465 TPVNGL
+465 TPINGL

-495 IAASEFDTITPEY
+495 IASSEFDTITPEY

-537 GTAPAISVA
+537 GTAPAITVA

-554 TTVDNLIATVK
+554 TVVDNLIATVK

>member
-63 LTDTY
+63 STDTY

-89 DLQNARALMKEFGF
+89 DLQNARAIMKEFGF
-103 EDKIINL
+103 EEKIINL

-138 KEGQERQAE
+138 REEQERQAE

-162 GVPTYDLANNPKDV
+162 GVPTYDLVNNPKDV

-208 YDPTAVRSVTSD
+208 YDPTAVRSVTRD
-220 INDSYPYPTPNVP
+220 INDSYPYPTPHVP
-233 DLTYLGVH
+233 DLKYLGVH
-241 ADETNTGTILPVAPA
+241 VDETNTGTILPVAPA
-256 PTPAPV
+256 PTPGHV

-277 AIPVAPTPASPSG
+277 ATPVSPTPSSG
-290 TGTPA
+290 TGSTT
-295 TPVTPGST
+295 TPVTPGSSSSTGSTGTTPAAPTPGSAVTPATPSPTTGTGSSTT
-303 SGSGTTTVTPAPA
+303 SPVTPSSGTTHT
-316 TPGSTTPTP
+316 
-325 SRSSGSGTTP
+325 SSQGQGGSGTP
-335 VAPAIGT
+335 VAPTIGT

-347 PGSGATTVTPAPA
+347 PGS
-360 TPGSTTPTTGTGS
+360 
-373 STTTSPVTPSGT
+373 
-385 SGTGS
+385 
-390 TGTATPVTPVAPTP
+390 TATP
-404 AAPVATPTTP
+404 
-414 AGSTTSP
+414 
-421 TTPSTGSST
+421 
-430 TSPTP
+430 SPTP
-435 VSPTPAA
+435 GA
-442 PTTGTTTPTPAA
+442 PTTTPIVA
-454 PAPSVAVTPAP
+454 PPSVPVAPAP

-471 SANGAIDLFSKL
+471 SANGAIDLFTKL
-483 NKIISDKLAGQT
+483 NKIISDKLAGHT
-495 IAASEFDTITPEY
+495 IATTAFDAITPEY

-514 QISKHDFNTSLGA
+514 QVSKHDFNSALAA

-537 GTAPAISVA
+537 GTAPSITVT
-546 EDANPVES
+546 EDANPVDR
-554 TTVDNLIATVK
+554 TIVDNLIATVK
-565 AMVL
+565 TMVS

>member
-103 EDKIINL
+103 EEKIINL

-138 KEGQERQAE
+138 REEQERQAE

-208 YDPTAVRSVTSD
+208 YDPTAVRRVTRSID
-220 INDSYPYPTPNVP
+220 DSYPYPTPNVP

-277 AIPVAPTPASPSG
+277 ATPVAPTPTTPSG
-290 TGTPA
+290 TGSTA

-303 SGSGTTTVTPAPA
+303 SGSGSTPVTPVP

-325 SRSSGSGTTP
+325 SHGSGSGTTP

-373 STTTSPVTPSGT
+373 STTSPATPSGT

-390 TGTATPVTPVAPTP
+390 TGTTPVTPAPTP
-404 AAPVATPTTP
+404 TTPVATPTTP

-421 TTPSTGSST
+421 TTSGGGSGT
-430 TSPTP
+430 TSPATP

-454 PAPSVAVTPAP
+454 PAPSVPVTPAP
-465 TPVNGL
+465 APVNGL

-508 TTTASD
+508 TTTVSD

-537 GTAPAISVA
+537 GTAPAIAVA

-554 TTVDNLIATVK
+554 TVVDNLIATVK

>member
-36 KYNLGFVPTIWDDN
+36 KYNLGFVPTIWDDT
-50 NEVLIVAHQNSDP
+50 NEMLIVAHQNSDP
-63 LTDTY
+63 STDTY

-89 DLQNARALMKEFGF
+89 DLQNARAIMKEFGF

-138 KEGQERQAE
+138 REEQERQAE

-162 GVPTYDLANNPKDV
+162 GVPTYDLKNNPKDV

-186 APVEDTTSDNVP
+186 APVADTTSDNVP

-208 YDPTAVRSVTSD
+208 YDPTAVHSVTRD
-220 INDSYPYPTPNVP
+220 INDSYPYPTPHVP
-233 DLTYLGVH
+233 DLRYLGVH
-241 ADETNTGTILPVAPA
+241 VDETNTGTILPV
-256 PTPAPV
+256 TPPHSSATV

-277 AIPVAPTPASPSG
+277 GA
-290 TGTPA
+290 
-295 TPVTPGST
+295 PVTPGSS
-303 SGSGTTTVTPAPA
+303 SGTGSTGTAPVTPPSAGTTTTPTTTPTTGTGSSTTSPA
-316 TPGSTTPTP
+316 TPSGPTSGTTTPTP
-325 SRSSGSGTTP
+325 SHGGQSGSGTP

-347 PGSGATTVTPAPA
+347 PG
-360 TPGSTTPTTGTGS
+360 
-373 STTTSPVTPSGT
+373 
-385 SGTGS
+385 
-390 TGTATPVTPVAPTP
+390 
-404 AAPVATPTTP
+404 
-414 AGSTTSP
+414 
-421 TTPSTGSST
+421 
-430 TSPTP
+430 
-435 VSPTPAA
+435 
-442 PTTGTTTPTPAA
+442 TGTTTPTPGATTPIVA
-454 PAPSVAVTPAP
+454 PPSVPVTPPA

-471 SANGAIDLFSKL
+471 SANGAVDLFSKL
-483 NKIISDKLAGQT
+483 NKIISDKLAGHT
-495 IAASEFDTITPEY
+495 IAATAFDAITPEY

-514 QISKHDFNTSLGA
+514 QVSKHDFNSALVA

-537 GTAPAISVA
+537 GVAPSITVT
-546 EDANPVES
+546 EDANPVDH
-554 TTVDNLIATVK
+554 TIVDNLIATVK
-565 AMVL
+565 TMVS

>member
-63 LTDTY
+63 STDTY

-89 DLQNARALMKEFGF
+89 DLQNARAIMKEFGF

-138 KEGQERQAE
+138 REEQERQAE

-208 YDPTAVRSVTSD
+208 YDPTAVHSVTRD
-220 INDSYPYPTPNVP
+220 INDSYPYPTPHVP
-233 DLTYLGVH
+233 DLKYLGVH
-241 ADETNTGTILPVAPA
+241 VDETNTGTILPVAPV
-256 PTPAPV
+256 PTPGHV

-277 AIPVAPTPASPSG
+277 ATPVSPTPSSG
-290 TGTPA
+290 TGSTA
-295 TPVTPGST
+295 TPVTPGSSSGTGSTGTTPATPSPTTGTGSSTT
-303 SGSGTTTVTPAPA
+303 SPVTPSSGTTH
-316 TPGSTTPTP
+316 TP
-325 SRSSGSGTTP
+325 SQGQGGSGTP
-335 VAPAIGT
+335 VAPTIGT

-347 PGSGATTVTPAPA
+347 PGSTA
-360 TPGSTTPTTGTGS
+360 TPSPTPGASTPTPIVAPPS
-373 STTTSPVTPSGT
+373 VPVTP
-385 SGTGS
+385 
-390 TGTATPVTPVAPTP
+390 P
-404 AAPVATPTTP
+404 A
-414 AGSTTSP
+414 
-421 TTPSTGSST
+421 
-430 TSPTP
+430 
-435 VSPTPAA
+435 
-442 PTTGTTTPTPAA
+442 
-454 PAPSVAVTPAP
+454 

-471 SANGAIDLFSKL
+471 SANGAIDLFTKL
-483 NKIISDKLAGQT
+483 NKIISDKLAGHT
-495 IAASEFDTITPEY
+495 IAATAFDAITPEY

-514 QISKHDFNTSLGA
+514 QVSKHDFNSALAA

-537 GTAPAISVA
+537 GTAPSITVT
-546 EDANPVES
+546 EDANPVDH
-554 TTVDNLIATVK
+554 TIVDNLIATVK
-565 AMVL
+565 TMVS